1 MTLAILTHDA
11 AFAHV
16 MPPGHPERAERMHA
30 VRAVLDAEPFA
41 ALPRLAV
48 EPAPDAFLLRGHPR
62 RHLERLAAA
71 APAEGFAQLDPD
83 TWMSPGTLDA
93 ARLAAGAVMQAVDA
107 VLDGEARRAF
117 VAMRPP
123 GHHAEPETPMG
134 FCLFGNVALG
144 ALHAIHAHG
153 LERVA
158 VIDFDVHHGNGTQ
171 ALLRD
176 EPRAVFVSSHQMPLW
191 PGTGAPGETGP
202 HGTIVNLPLRPGT
215 DGAAR
220 REAMAPVLERL
231 HAWAPELVLLSAG
244 FDADARDPLAELDW
258 GPEDFAEATREAV
271 ALAEA
276 HAGGRVVS
284 ALEGGY
290 DLAALG
296 EGVAAHLGALM
307 EGADG

>member
-1 MTLAILTHDA
+1 
-11 AFAHV
+11 
-16 MPPGHPERAERMHA
+16 
-30 VRAVLDAEPFA
+30 
-41 ALPRLAV
+41 
-48 EPAPDAFLLRGHPR
+48 
-62 RHLERLAAA
+62 
-71 APAEGFAQLDPD
+71 
-83 TWMSPGTLDA
+83 
-93 ARLAAGAVMQAVDA
+93 
-107 VLDGEARRAF
+107 
-117 VAMRPP
+117 MRPP